1 MLRADKYMWA
11 NSRPYSYRCPLD
23 MDYCSGSMCPAY
35 VRGIGGC
42 YVDGLMNAVSD
53 LSAEIEDLRADLKNI
68 KHRTMRGGW

>member
-1 MLRADKYMWA
+1 MPRANKYMWI
-11 NSRPYSYRCPLD
+11 NSRLYSYRCPFD
-23 MDYCSGSMCPAY
+23 MGYCSGQSCPAY
-35 VRGIGGC
+35 NHITDDC

>member
-1 MLRADKYMWA
+1 MNRLHDFMWA
-11 NSRPYSYRCPLD
+11 NSHPYSFRCPLD
-23 MDYCSGSMCPAY
+23 MNYCSGSKCPAY
-35 VRGIGGC
+35 VRDTGGC